1 MRVVPDVITVAFQP
15 WADLYSGSSLVSTGV
30 EFLHLSSLLVAGG
43 FALAYDRS
51 ALRAGRRPVVER
63 TSFLREL
70 RAVHRPVTVALALV
84 VASGLALMMAD
95 VQAMLPSGVFWLKMG
110 AFTLLLMNG
119 LSVQRAGARLAAN
132 ASDLRGWRALR
143 AGSLRSIT
151 LWIVTVF
158 LGVLLT
164 STA

>member
-1 MRVVPDVITVAFQP
+1 MRVVPDVVTAAFQP

-43 FALAYDRS
+43 FALAFDRS
-51 ALRAGRRPVVER
+51 ALRAARRPMSER

-95 VQAMLPSGVFWLKMG
+95 VQSLLPSGVFWVKMG
-110 AFTLLLMNG
+110 AFTLLLWNG
-119 LSVQRAGARLAAN
+119 AAIQRVGLRLGAN
-132 ASDLRGWRALR
+132 ASDLQGWRALH
-143 AGSLRSIT
+143 AAAVRSVA
-151 LWIVTVF
+151 LWIMTVF

-164 STA
+164 SA

>member
-1 MRVVPDVITVAFQP
+1 VRVPELITAVFQP
-15 WADLYSGSSLVSTGV
+15 WADLYSGSAMVSTVV

-51 ALRAGRRPVVER
+51 ALRAAKRPLAER

-70 RAVHRPVTVALALV
+70 RAVHRPVTVALTLV

-110 AFTLLLMNG
+110 AFALLLMNG
-119 LSVQRAGARLAAN
+119 LSIQRVGLKLSAN
-132 ASDLRGWRALR
+132 ASDLQSWRALR
-143 AGSLRSIT
+143 TGSIRSVA
-151 LWIVTVF
+151 LWIGTVF

-164 STA
+164 SAA